1 LFFSAAPISLLLTL
15 NQKISNQTVKQ
26 NLKNKIMADVKT
38 AAPKTANAGTPKSTS
53 GFMLNLL
60 FVVGAI
66 ALAHILFY
74 VVFGNQSNFLDE
86 HKHKAKNFMG
96 TLYTG
101 GWVVPILISTLFVL
115 IIFVIERALCIMRA
129 KGKMPAG
136 EFVRKVQYHLAN
148 KNIDAAIA
156 ECDKQSGSVG
166 NVMKAGLHKYREM
179 TTNTDLDK
187 EQKVM
192 SIQKE
197 IEEATA
203 LELPMLE
210 KNLVF
215 LSTISS
221 AATLLG
227 LFGTVLGMIR
237 SFAAMN
243 TSGSPDPG
251 ALAGGIS
258 EALLNTATGIGTSF
272 IAIIM
277 YNFYTTIIDGI
288 TFGIDESGFT
298 LTQSFAA
305 QYK

>member
-1 LFFSAAPISLLLTL
+1 
-15 NQKISNQTVKQ
+15 
-26 NLKNKIMADVKT
+26 MADVKT
-38 AAPKTANAGTPKSTS
+38 AAPKTANTGNAGKPKNTS
-53 GFMLNLL
+53 GFMINLL

-66 ALAHILFY
+66 VLAHLLFHF
-74 VVFGNQSNFLDE
+74 VFGSSANFLDE
-86 HKHKAKNFMG
+86 HKHKAKNIMG

-101 GWVVPILISTLFVL
+101 GNVVPVLISMLFIL
-115 IIFVIERALCIMRA
+115 IIFIVERALCILKA
-129 KGKMPAG
+129 KGKMAAG
-136 EFVRKVQYHLAN
+136 EFVRKVQFHLAN
-148 KNIDAAIA
+148 RNVDAAIA

-166 NVMKAGLHKYREM
+166 NVMKAGLLKYREM
-179 TTNTDLDK
+179 TTNTEYDK
-187 EQKVM
+187 EQKIA

-215 LSTISS
+215 ISTISS
-221 AATLLG
+221 GATLLG
-227 LFGTVLGMIR
+227 LLGTVLGMIG
-237 SFAAMN
+237 SFSAMN
-243 TSGSPDPG
+243 TSGAPDAA

-272 IAIIM
+272 IAIIA
-277 YNFYTTIIDGI
+277 YNFFTTIIDGI